1 MEMKEMEIEM
11 VKIPEDSLVAVSFPN
26 LDLHDVKIV
35 MKQLIKAGE
44 ASGIYDFSI
53 LTSSGYKELNVPANL
68 LAAAVDKNH
77 TPINNEANFTGANL
91 LTIDNPIGEINNSP
105 VV

>member
-44 ASGIYDFSI
+44 
-53 LTSSGYKELNVPANL
+53 
-68 LAAAVDKNH
+68 DKNI
-77 TPINNEANFTGANL
+77 TFIYLPESKMTVMKKEV
-91 LTIDNPIGEINNSP
+91 T
-105 VV
+105 